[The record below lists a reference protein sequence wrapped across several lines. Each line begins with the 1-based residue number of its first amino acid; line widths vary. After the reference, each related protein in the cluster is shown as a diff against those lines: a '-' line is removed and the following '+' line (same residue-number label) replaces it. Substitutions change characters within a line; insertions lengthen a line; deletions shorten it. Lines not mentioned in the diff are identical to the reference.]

1 MSNVKIS
8 ELAEALNVNIIPET
22 DVIIINDGSTTK
34 KIKVDEFLVAAG
46 TAISGNLIPV
56 TAGDDTTSSFDLGSP
71 SAAWR
76 ELYVSTAS
84 INFVDAAGVITKF
97 TKDDVTNL
105 KSGKSLR
112 TDSKQIVNELDDTTF
127 VRMGVAGKAF
137 HIASNTTLI
146 KLQTSSFDLGDATV
160 PVTLIGTTIAIT
172 GSTSNTG
179 SFDNSGSFN
188 NEGSSSFTGSFEVS
202 GSTVVSGS
210 FTVTDLLT
218 VLADYGQTGSFGVSG
233 SSTFQGDVNMD
244 GAVNV
249 NDLLTVLAGFGA
261 SGSNSITGSL
271 VIDGGGIGERS
282 LVITGSTD
290 ISGSFIGEGTGSFTG
305 SFGNSGSFEN
315 TGSFVATGS
324 FNVNNL
330 LDLLANY
337 GQTGIPTGSGE
348 GGVAEGDINLDGQVN
363 VNDLLLVLA
372 GYGNPNIIAT
382 NQTVPPNVNHQFI
395 GPTISINTGITL
407 SISTGS
413 FVSIT
418 S

>member
-188 NEGSSSFTGSFEVS
+188 NEGSSSFTGSF
-202 GSTVVSGS
+202 
-210 FTVTDLLT
+210 D
-218 VLADYGQTGSFGVSG
+218 
-233 SSTFQGDVNMD
+233 
-244 GAVNV
+244 
-249 NDLLTVLAGFGA
+249 
-261 SGSNSITGSL
+261 
-271 VIDGGGIGERS
+271 
-282 LVITGSTD
+282 
-290 ISGSFIGEGTGSFTG
+290 
-305 SFGNSGSFEN
+305 NSGSFEN

>member
-188 NEGSSSFTGSFEVS
+188 NEG
-202 GSTVVSGS
+202 
-210 FTVTDLLT
+210 
-218 VLADYGQTGSFGVSG
+218 
-233 SSTFQGDVNMD
+233 
-244 GAVNV
+244 
-249 NDLLTVLAGFGA
+249 
-261 SGSNSITGSL
+261 
-271 VIDGGGIGERS
+271 
-282 LVITGSTD
+282 
-290 ISGSFIGEGTGSFTG
+290 TGSFTG

-372 GYGNPNIIAT
+372 GYGNLT
-382 NQTVPPNVNHQFI
+382 Q
-395 GPTISINTGITL
+395 
-407 SISTGS
+407 
-413 FVSIT
+413 
-418 S
+418 

>member
-56 TAGDDTTSSFDLGSP
+56 TAGDDTISSFDLGSP

-84 INFVDAAGVITKF
+84 INFVDAAGAITKF

-179 SFDNSGSFN
+179 SF
-188 NEGSSSFTGSFEVS
+188 
-202 GSTVVSGS
+202 
-210 FTVTDLLT
+210 
-218 VLADYGQTGSFGVSG
+218 
-233 SSTFQGDVNMD
+233 
-244 GAVNV
+244 
-249 NDLLTVLAGFGA
+249 
-261 SGSNSITGSL
+261 
-271 VIDGGGIGERS
+271 
-282 LVITGSTD
+282 
-290 ISGSFIGEGTGSFTG
+290 
-305 SFGNSGSFEN
+305 GNSGSFEN

-382 NQTVPPNVNHQFI
+382 NQTIPPNVNHQFI